1 MTEVSFYHLQ
11 RTTLEQALPK
21 LLERTLERGANA
33 LVFASSSVRVD
44 HLSDALWTYDAA
56 SFLPHGSAGD
66 REPER
71 QPVYLTTEEENP
83 NGAEFLYLVDG
94 GQPSFLATF
103 RRVLDLF
110 DGNSDGPVAKARE
123 RWKSARAAG
132 FEVTYWKQSDAGR
145 WEKAN

>member
-11 RTTLEQALPK
+11 RMLLEQALPK
-21 LLERTLERGANA
+21 LLERTLERGVNA
-33 LVFASSSVRVD
+33 LVLAGSPERVN
-44 HLSDALWTYDAA
+44 HLNDVLWTYDAG
-56 SFLPHGSAGD
+56 SFLPHGSADDGT
-66 REPER
+66 PEC

-83 NGAEFLYLVDG
+83 NGAGYLFLVDG
-94 GQPSFLATF
+94 GQPSFLGAF
-103 RRVLDLF
+103 QRVVDMF
-110 DGNSDGPVAKARE
+110 DGNSDEAVAAARE